1 MLQKR
6 RNLVGLAALFILL
19 GCASLWA
26 DSSPGEIGC
35 ISEQFTVNPKNE
47 VGFSSK
53 AGVLRNRVLL
63 EIFTATN

>member
-6 RNLVGLAALFILL
+6 MNLVGLTALFILL
-19 GCASLWA
+19 WCTSIWA
-26 DSSPGEIGC
+26 DSSPTEIDC
-35 ISEQFTVNPKNE
+35 FSEQFSVNPKNE